1 MSEQFF
7 GSRWW
12 RFDFHTHSPASY
24 DYGKGSQQ
32 QALQGRSPRQWLLD
46 FMRAKVDCVALTD
59 HNTANWIDALKEEQ
73 QRLRAER
80 PEGFRELHLFPGVEV
95 TVDGG
100 AHLLAIFD
108 PSRCGDDIV
117 AFLGA
122 AGIRPNPPD
131 PSAHCT
137 NLSFLKVARLVVE
150 HEGIPVP
157 AHVDR
162 PNGVLATYQGQTLKR
177 ILESDDII
185 AAEAEDPAKLHSAS
199 VGHQRRR
206 WTAVLG
212 SDSHHPA
219 GGDGQRFPGSH
230 FTWVKMGRPSIE
242 GLRLALLD
250 GAKLSVRR
258 SVECSQDPNS
268 YADLIIKSISVS
280 EGRFAGR
287 GAALNADFS
296 PWMTSIIGGRGTGK
310 STLVEMMRL
319 CLRREQEVP
328 KELETDISRFAKIP
342 ESRSDSGAL
351 TASTQVTLI
360 VEKDGDCYRLNWD
373 QAGRSPAIERQSGN
387 GDWHPSPGDV
397 RSRFPVAFFSQK
409 QILALASDRTALL
422 QLIDGSAIV
431 DGAGIAARRNE
442 IETTFL
448 RLRSQIRELKSR
460 IARDDQILGDI
471 EDVDRK
477 IEVFEQGDH
486 SKTLVVYRRFTRQRS
501 VIENRRDEIS
511 QTIGR
516 IRDLAEKSEPVD
528 IREDDFDK
536 NDPLESNALE
546 WIGEAARAQSE
557 AAGELRRVATR
568 LEKFNQ
574 EWPSGFSKDYLR
586 SADEALSEYDQL
598 RRNLAG
604 VGIED
609 PNEYSSL
616 IQGRQVLRG
625 KSRQSDQFK
634 LQVQELERKAND
646 ALADLEALRLELSK
660 RRKTFLDEVLNDN
673 QYVRISVIPFGD
685 DPLMQEVGFRRALAR
700 EDGRLERDI
709 LTQDLSTGILASLY
723 QDLPQDL
730 SEERTRQLAHRVRR
744 AKAEMLALQDAQANS
759 PQTKWFVEHIR
770 GLSPEQLD
778 RIELWQPRDS
788 LWIEYRSPDG
798 SGWSPIQD
806 GSPGQKSAALL
817 AFLLSYGTQP
827 VILDQPEDD
836 LDNHLIYDLI
846 VQQIRESK
854 KTRQVIVV
862 THNPNIV
869 VNGDAEAV
877 ITMNYRNG
885 QCAIVEDGTG
895 CLQERGPREEVCR
908 AMEGG
913 LEAFDS
919 RYKRLAV
926 EALRVR

>member
-7 GSRWW
+7 GARWW
-12 RFDFHTHSPASY
+12 RFDFHTHSPASH
-24 DYGKGSQQ
+24 DYGKGPQQ
-32 QALQGRSPRQWLLD
+32 EALQGRSPRQWLLD
-46 FMRAKVDCVALTD
+46 FMRSEVDCVAITD
-59 HNTANWIDALKEEQ
+59 HNTGNWIDALKEEQ
-73 QRLRAER
+73 HRLRAER

-95 TVDGG
+95 TVNGG
-100 AHLLAIFD
+100 AHLIAIFD
-108 PSRCGDDIV
+108 PSRSGDDIV

-122 AGIRPNPPD
+122 AGIRPNPPN
-131 PSAHCT
+131 PATHCSS
-137 NLSFLKVARLVVE
+137 LPFLKVARLVVE
-150 HEGIPVP
+150 HDGVPVP
-157 AHVDR
+157 AHVDQ
-162 PNGVLATYQGQTLKR
+162 PNGVLAAYQGETLKR

-185 AAEAEDPAKLHSAS
+185 AAEVEDPATLDSGPA
-199 VGHQRRR
+199 GHQRRR

-258 SVECSQDPNS
+258 SVDYAKDPNS
-268 YADLIIKSISVS
+268 HADLIIRSMSVS
-280 EGRFAGR
+280 DARFAGR
-287 GAALNADFS
+287 SAALEAQFS

-319 CLRREQEVP
+319 CLRREREVP
-328 KELETDISRFAKIP
+328 HELEADISRFAKIP

-351 TASTQVTLI
+351 TAKTRVTLI
-360 VEKDGDCYRLNWD
+360 VEKGGDCYRLNWD
-373 QAGRSPAIERQSGN
+373 KAGRSSAIERRSGDGN
-387 GDWHPSPGDV
+387 WRPSRGDV
-397 RSRFPVAFFSQK
+397 RSRFPVAIFSQK

-431 DGAGIAARRNE
+431 DGAGIAARRSE

-460 IARDDQILGDI
+460 VARDDQVLGDI

-486 SKTLVVYRRFTRQRS
+486 RRTLVAYRRFTRQRS

-511 QTIGR
+511 QTVGR
-516 IRDLAEKSEPVD
+516 IRDLAEQSEPVD
-528 IREDDFDK
+528 VREDDFDK
-536 NDPLESNALE
+536 NDPVESSALE
-546 WIGEAARAQSE
+546 WIGEAAHAQSK

-609 PNEYSSL
+609 PNEYSTL

-625 KSRQSDQFK
+625 KSQQSDQFK
-634 LQVQELERKAND
+634 LQIQELEHKASE
-646 ALADLEALRLELSK
+646 ALAETEALRLELSEK
-660 RRKTFLDEVLNDN
+660 RKAFLDKVLNDN
-673 QYVRISVIPFGD
+673 QYVRISVIPFGN
-685 DPLMQEVGFRRALAR
+685 DPLMQEAGFRWALAR

-709 LTQDLSTGILASLY
+709 LTQDLSAGILASLY

-730 SEERTRQLAHRVRR
+730 SEERTRELAHRVRR
-744 AKAEMLALQDAQANS
+744 AKAEILALRDPEAES
-759 PQTKWFVEHIR
+759 TQTKWFADHIR

-788 LWIEYRSPDG
+788 LWVEYRSPDG

-817 AFLLSYGTQP
+817 AFLLSYGTEP
-827 VILDQPEDD
+827 IILDQPEDD

-854 KTRQVIVV
+854 NARQVIVV

-877 ITMNYRNG
+877 ITMDYRHG

-908 AMEGG
+908 VMEGG

-926 EALRVR
+926 EVLRAR